1 MSGCVQCSRV
11 RCCSLHSFHE
21 EVQPAGRI
29 HVLSD
34 ERISRVTCLSCDSH
48 VTHLQ
53 CGRSVQQLEQKLCL
67 VPLSLQ
73 IGAGGMVRRRGREEV
88 REERGR
94 RGRREGGRREGER
107 GGRREEGEGGEE
119 RDGGEKEEREEERKM
134 EEVGELADLSDA
146 G

>member
-94 RGRREGGRREGER
+94 GRREGGRREGGER
-107 GGRREEGEGGEE
+107 RKEREEREGWRRKGEGGREG
-119 RDGGEKEEREEERKM
+119 DGGEREEER
-134 EEVGELADLSDA
+134 GD
-146 G
+146 GGGW

>member
-94 RGRREGGRREGER
+94 RGRREGGRREGGERRKER
-107 GGRREEGEGGEE
+107 GRRGRRREGWRRKGGEGGRED
-119 RDGGEKEEREEERKM
+119 DGGSW
-134 EEVGELADLSDA
+134 GA